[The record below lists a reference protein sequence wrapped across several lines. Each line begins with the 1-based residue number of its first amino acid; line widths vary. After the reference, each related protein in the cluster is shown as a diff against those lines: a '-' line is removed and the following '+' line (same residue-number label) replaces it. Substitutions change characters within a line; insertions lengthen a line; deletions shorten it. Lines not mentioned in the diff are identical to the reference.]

1 MIRRR
6 PLSIIALILAVAV
19 TTLCPPAL
27 AQDEYIRRE
36 AEQVEAAAGAKEP
49 GDFVIAPIPIMN
61 PTLGLGLAVGAAYL
75 YQIDEGSYPSISGI
89 GGLYT
94 DSDSKAF
101 AIGQSANFHGND
113 WKIVGGFGAYDLNLE
128 FYGVGSGAGDND
140 RFLPVN
146 QQGWFA
152 GFKALRR
159 IKGHWYGGLS
169 YAYITVDSTFDLSG
183 LLPDFPVEPPP
194 EGEDASAIAALGL
207 VGEYD
212 SRDSQFSATR
222 GALFEASIST
232 SNENIGSDFDF
243 SSFRLSY
250 NHYWSLS
257 EDVVLAARGSGCAVP
272 GDAPYY
278 ALCKFGVFPDLRGYV
293 AGRYRDETMLAF
305 QSEVRWRFSK
315 KFSAV
320 GFAGVG
326 EVAGSLSEYDLDHLL
341 PSFGGGVRYLLSA
354 KNRLNISIDYA
365 VGKESDAVYFFVG
378 QSF

>member
-1 MIRRR
+1 MSAASSKVR
-6 PLSIIALILAVAV
+6 ILALSVLVMCAALPVVA
-19 TTLCPPAL
+19 
-27 AQDEYIRRE
+27 QQEYLRRE
-36 AEQVEAAAGAKEP
+36 AEQAETVANTKNP
-49 GDFVIAPIPIMN
+49 GDFVIAPIPIVN

-75 YQIDEGSYPSISGI
+75 YQIDEGSYPSISGA

-94 DSDSKAF
+94 DTDSKAF

-113 WKIVGGFGAYDLNLE
+113 WKIVGGLGAYDLNLE
-128 FYGVGSGAGDND
+128 FYGVGSGAGDD
-140 RFLPVN
+140 DLFLPVN

-152 GFKALRR
+152 GVKGLRR

-169 YAYITVDSTFDLSG
+169 YAYITVASTFDLSG
-183 LLPDFPVEPPP
+183 LVPEFPVEPPS
-194 EGEDASAIAALGL
+194 ESEDASAIAALGL

-222 GALFEASIST
+222 GALFEMSIST
-232 SNENIGSDFDF
+232 SNEAIGSDFDF
-243 SSFRLSY
+243 SSIRVSY
-250 NHYWSLS
+250 NHYWSLK
-257 EDVVLAARGSGCAVP
+257 ENLVLAARGSGCAVP

-305 QSEVRWRFSK
+305 QSEIRWLFSK

-326 EVAGSLSEYDLDHLL
+326 DVAASVSEYDLKGLL
-341 PSFGGGVRYLLSA
+341 PSFGGGIRYLLSA
-354 KNRLNISIDYA
+354 ENGLNISIDYA
-365 VGKESDAVYFFVG
+365 YGKDSDAIYFFVG
-378 QSF
+378 QAF